1 MLNIKLNGKQGLAL
15 CFLAS
20 TVALSACSSGAG

>member
-1 MLNIKLNGKQGLAL
+1 MFESEVL

-20 TVALSACSSGAG
+20 TVAQLHFVEILDMIFCKS